1 MSMYVESSRRR
12 VWRAMTS
19 ACCAGLLSACGHGD
33 SGVVPTAPAGVGAPA
48 AKIVSTTTGVTT
60 ITAPPPAYGSAVLGV
75 SNSGVV
81 YFGGENNYIPGF
93 CLYLANPCSGATSD
107 GLYSY
112 SGGAFTLTMPRGPYF
127 GFSSGEITCDG
138 VPLPGPPC
146 SLGNVSAIDANQF
159 SQILWA
165 SDYAPDSFFIP
176 VSELQS
182 GGPGGTATTPPAAYN
197 DPVAAADDEVVSIL
211 RAGNGQFWIGAGGP
225 TPGIYPA
232 VLPAICH
239 PQPSPC
245 DLFFL
250 TNGPRGDVWAMTRTY
265 SSSGGSTGGS
275 PPTASAF
282 FEYGQSGSLKNT
294 FSIPQVAVNIAGTT
308 NYVWFTDYANNAVGR
323 LNRNGKVREYTVPTE
338 NAGPYGIAAA
348 ADGSIWFTEY
358 NAHKVGRLDKHGHF
372 QEFAISFAPFSIA
385 TTPPGCV
392 NPAVW
397 VGSLGPQLAEI
408 TPVKL

>member
-1 MSMYVESSRRR
+1 MALPE
-12 VWRAMTS
+12 
-19 ACCAGLLSACGHGD
+19 LF
-33 SGVVPTAPAGVGAPA
+33 PQ
-48 AKIVSTTTGVTT
+48 
-60 ITAPPPAYGSAVLGV
+60 PPPAWAHRRPRSFQPPRASRRSPRRLRHTVPR
-75 SNSGVV
+75 SSGFRIAASL

-93 CLYLANPCSGATSD
+93 CLYLANPCSGASD

-112 SGGAFTLTMPRGPYF
+112 SGGTFTLTMPRGPYF
-127 GFSSGEITCDG
+127 GYSDGEVTCDG

-197 DPVAAADDEVVSIL
+197 DPVAAANGEVVSIL

-232 VLPAICH
+232 ALPPICH

-265 SSSGGSTGGS
+265 SSSGGPTSGS

-282 FEYGQSGSLKNT
+282 FEY
-294 FSIPQVAVNIAGTT
+294 AG
-308 NYVWFTDYANNAVGR
+308 R
-323 LNRNGKVREYTVPTE
+323 
-338 NAGPYGIAAA
+338 AA
-348 ADGSIWFTEY
+348 
-358 NAHKVGRLDKHGHF
+358 R
-372 QEFAISFAPFSIA
+372 
-385 TTPPGCV
+385 
-392 NPAVW
+392 
-397 VGSLGPQLAEI
+397 
-408 TPVKL
+408 